1 MPSFATFGNEL
12 YTGERSINFV
22 GRQKLW
28 FSISGVLIALSLIGL
43 FGRGLNLSLE
53 FKGGSEFTVSNAQ
66 TTNDVI
72 GRDAV
77 QSVDPT
83 ADAQVTKVGTDS
95 VRVQTSKLKSDS
107 KNEAVAAALAKA
119 YGVHVDQ
126 VSVTFIG
133 PSWGADISRKALQGL
148 IVFLILVSGIIAL
161 YFRTWTMAVAGIIAL
176 LHDLLITAGIYAL
189 VGLRGVT
196 SFGDRLPDHPRL
208 FAL

>member
-28 FSISGVLIALSLIGL
+28 FSISGVVIALSLIGL

-95 VRVQTSKLKSDS
+95 VRVQTSKLKNDS
-107 KNEAVAAALAKA
+107 KNEAVVAALAKA
-119 YGVHVDQ
+119 YGV
-126 VSVTFIG
+126 SSG
-133 PSWGADISRKALQGL
+133 PGL
-148 IVFLILVSGIIAL
+148 LD
-161 YFRTWTMAVAGIIAL
+161 
-176 LHDLLITAGIYAL
+176 LHRPQLG
-189 VGLRGVT
+189 R
-196 SFGDRLPDHPRL
+196 
-208 FAL
+208 